1 MCNYFG
7 SDIVFMAKRIGV
19 FGGSFNPLHIGHLIV
34 AEAAW
39 QEFNLEQVVFVPTG
53 DTPHKNMHH
62 ISKIDRFEMVK
73 MAIKENPHFSIS
85 SIEIERKGLS
95 YTVDTIK
102 QLHAE
107 WEVNMIYISSPE
119 RMPSLICQRG
129 SIMRN
134 YLIPVT
140 LFVQAAQVLKK
151 G

>member
-102 QLHAE
+102 QLH
-107 WEVNMIYISSPE
+107 ISSPE

>member
-19 FGGSFNPLHIGHLIV
+19 FGGSFNPLHMGHLIV

-39 QEFNLEQVVFVPTG
+39 QEFNEKVFL
-53 DTPHKNMHH
+53 
-62 ISKIDRFEMVK
+62 IRWILL
-73 MAIKENPHFSIS
+73 S
-85 SIEIERKGLS
+85 SYMLNG
-95 YTVDTIK
+95 
-102 QLHAE
+102 
-107 WEVNMIYISSPE
+107 EVNMIYISSPE

>member
-73 MAIKENPHFSIS
+73 MAIKRKS
-85 SIEIERKGLS
+85 SLF
-95 YTVDTIK
+95 YFV
-102 QLHAE
+102 
-107 WEVNMIYISSPE
+107 Y
-119 RMPSLICQRG
+119 
-129 SIMRN
+129 RN
-134 YLIPVT
+134 RTKRSFLY
-140 LFVQAAQVLKK
+140 
-151 G
+151 GGYY

>member
-1 MCNYFG
+1 MCNYSG
-7 SDIVFMAKRIGV
+7 SDVVFMAKCIGV

-85 SIEIERKGLS
+85 SIEIEK
-95 YTVDTIK
+95 
-102 QLHAE
+102 
-107 WEVNMIYISSPE
+107 
-119 RMPSLICQRG
+119 
-129 SIMRN
+129 
-134 YLIPVT
+134 
-140 LFVQAAQVLKK
+140 
-151 G
+151 

>member
-107 WEVNMIYISSPE
+107 WGVNMIYISSPE

-134 YLIPVT
+134 YLIPVI

>member
-85 SIEIERKGLS
+85 SIEIERKVFLIRWILLSS
-95 YTVDTIK
+95 YT
-102 QLHAE
+102 LNG
-107 WEVNMIYISSPE
+107 EVNMIYISSPE

-129 SIMRN
+129 SIMRS

>member
-102 QLHAE
+102 QLHADSQGQIIAYAGSTGYSTGPHCHF
-107 WEVNMIYISSPE
+107 EVRQNGEAVDPM
-119 RMPSLICQRG
+119 G
-129 SIMRN
+129 
-134 YLIPVT
+134 YL
-140 LFVQAAQVLKK
+140 
-151 G
+151 